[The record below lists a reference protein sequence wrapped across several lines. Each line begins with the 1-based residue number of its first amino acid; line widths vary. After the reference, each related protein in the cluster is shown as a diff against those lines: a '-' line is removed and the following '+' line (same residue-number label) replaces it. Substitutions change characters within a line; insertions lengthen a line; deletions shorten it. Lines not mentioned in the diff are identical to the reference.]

1 MYFYVYLISS
11 PCTSV
16 QRNNGCYGLSRAEW
30 NLEVSVYCLKP
41 VCTLIA
47 SLDQRELAALT
58 VTAGIE
64 YRGGSAKFFCSE
76 VRSGRRPSLAS
87 R

>member
-30 NLEVSVYCLKP
+30 NLEVSVHACLKL
-41 VCTLIA
+41 VCTLG
-47 SLDQRELAALT
+47 LDQRAT

-64 YRGGSAKFFCSE
+64 YRGGSAKFFC
-76 VRSGRRPSLAS
+76 AH
-87 R
+87 

>member
-30 NLEVSVYCLKP
+30 NFEVSDYCLKP
-41 VCTLIA
+41 VCTLG
-47 SLDQRELAALT
+47 LDQRELAA

-64 YRGGSAKFFCSE
+64 YRGGSAKFFC
-76 VRSGRRPSLAS
+76 AH
-87 R
+87 